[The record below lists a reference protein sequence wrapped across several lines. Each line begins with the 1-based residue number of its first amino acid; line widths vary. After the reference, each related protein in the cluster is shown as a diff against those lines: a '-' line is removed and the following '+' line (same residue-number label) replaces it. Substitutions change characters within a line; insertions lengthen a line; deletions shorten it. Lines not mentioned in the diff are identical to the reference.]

1 MVSKA
6 KKNVLLALVMIGV
19 LCFFAGCQFG
29 PTLDGE
35 KNKYDLSALITYHAN
50 GGTFNNN
57 KDFADLWY
65 KDGSYALNV
74 GIVSVVVGDISVTYP
89 NHTLEGWYFAQT
101 DENGDVVYTDDTK
114 TTVKLGEPFDFKTAL
129 QKGDQIHLYAHW
141 VADQQLKFLLA
152 AEESIDD
159 QLAYGDVTFNVGD
172 VLNAQYFDASG
183 RIEQPTLDQ
192 VTKTF
197 DSPEGYV
204 FAEYYYDAE
213 CEKPVSWPVNRS
225 ESEEVDSVSVY
236 VKYLSDEWTV
246 VESANDLK
254 KMFGVNA
261 ASDGKY
267 FIKNDIVT
275 TYSYTKITASVN
287 ATFSGEIRGNGYTIS
302 GVSVTQA
309 KVGAGESVSLFGKL
323 AATAKISDLTLDNF
337 KLEFTANEGA
347 SVHAYFLAT
356 EIETGATVQNLI
368 VNGGSM
374 RVRLNEGE
382 TCNGKTPNKET
393 PGDCPI
399 TGTEHDGIGINVAPE
414 MNFTIR

>member
-1 MVSKA
+1 MISKA
-6 KKNVLLALVMIGV
+6 KKTVLLALVMIGV

-29 PTLDGE
+29 PTLEGE

-57 KDFADLWY
+57 KDYADLWY

-74 GIVSVVVGDISVTYP
+74 GLVSVKGDISVTYS

-114 TTVKLGEPFDFKTAL
+114 TTVKLGDRFDFKTAL

-152 AEESIDD
+152 SEESIGNK
-159 QLAYGDVTFNVGD
+159 LAYGDVTFNVGD

-183 RIEQPTLDQ
+183 RIEQPSLDQ
-192 VTKTF
+192 ITQSY
-197 DSPEGYV
+197 DSPDGYV
-204 FAEYYYDAE
+204 FAEYYYDEE
-213 CEKPVSWPVNRS
+213 CTSPVIWPVNRS

-246 VESANDLK
+246 VKSANDLK

-267 FIKNDIVT
+267 FIKNNIET
-275 TYSYTKITASVN
+275 SYSYTKITANVN

-302 GVSVTQA
+302 GVSFTQA
-309 KVGAGESVSLFGKL
+309 KVGAGESVSLFGKI
-323 AATAKISDLTLDNF
+323 AATAKIFDLTLKDF

-347 SVHAYFLAT
+347 SVNAYFLAS
-356 EIETGATVQNLI
+356 EIETGATIKNLT
-368 VNGGSM
+368 VDGGSM
-374 RVRLNEGE
+374 RVRLYEGT
-382 TCNGKTPNKET
+382 TCNGKTPNKDT

-399 TGTEHDGIGINVAPE
+399 TGTEYGGIAIKAAPE
-414 MNFTIR
+414 MNYTVR

>member
-1 MVSKA
+1 MISKA
-6 KKNVLLALVMIGV
+6 KKTVLLALVMIGV

-29 PTLDGE
+29 PTLEGE

-57 KDFADLWY
+57 KDYADLWY

-74 GIVSVVVGDISVTYP
+74 GLVAVKGDISVTYS

-114 TTVKLGEPFDFKTAL
+114 TTVKLGERFDFKTAL
-129 QKGDQIHLYAHW
+129 QKGEQIHLYAHW

-152 AEESIDD
+152 SEESIGNK
-159 QLAYGDVTFNVGD
+159 LAYGDLTFNVGD

-183 RIEQPTLDQ
+183 RIEQPSLDQ
-192 VTKTF
+192 ITQSY
-197 DSPEGYV
+197 DSPDGYV

-213 CEKPVSWPVNRS
+213 CTKPVVWPINRS
-225 ESEEVDSVSVY
+225 ESEEVDSVFVY

-246 VESANDLK
+246 VKSSSDLK
-254 KMFGVNA
+254 KLFGNA
-261 ASDGKY
+261 ANDGKY

-275 TYSYTKITASVN
+275 SYSYTKITANVN

-302 GVSVTQA
+302 GVSFTQA
-309 KVGAGESVSLFGKL
+309 KVGAGESVSLFGKI
-323 AATAKISDLTLDNF
+323 AATAKISDLTLMNF

-347 SVHAYFLAT
+347 SVNAYFLAS
-356 EIETGATVQNLI
+356 EIETGATIKNLI
-368 VNGGSM
+368 VDGGSM
-374 RVRLNEGE
+374 RVRLYEGT
-382 TCNGKTPNKET
+382 TCNGKTPNKDT
-393 PGDCPI
+393 PGACPI
-399 TGTEHDGIGINVAPE
+399 TGTEHDGIAINAAPE

>member
-1 MVSKA
+1 MISKA
-6 KKNVLLALVMIGV
+6 KKTVLLALVMIGV

-29 PTLDGE
+29 PTLEGE

-57 KDFADLWY
+57 KDYADLWY

-74 GIVSVVVGDISVTYP
+74 GLVSVKGDISVTYS

-114 TTVKLGEPFDFKTAL
+114 TTVKLGDRFDFKTAL

-152 AEESIDD
+152 SEESIGNK
-159 QLAYGDVTFNVGD
+159 LAYGDVTFNVGD

-183 RIEQPTLDQ
+183 RIEQPSLDQ
-192 VTKTF
+192 ITQSY
-197 DSPEGYV
+197 DSPDGYV
-204 FAEYYYDAE
+204 FAEYYYDEE
-213 CEKPVSWPVNRS
+213 CTSPVIWPVNRS

-246 VESANDLK
+246 VKSANDLK

-267 FIKNDIVT
+267 FIKNNIET
-275 TYSYTKITASVN
+275 SYSYTKITANVN

-302 GVSVTQA
+302 GVSFTQA
-309 KVGAGESVSLFGKL
+309 KVGAGESVSLFGKI
-323 AATAKISDLTLDNF
+323 AATAKIFDLTLKDF

-347 SVHAYFLAT
+347 SVNAYFLAS
-356 EIETGATVQNLI
+356 EIETGATIKNLT
-368 VNGGSM
+368 VDGGSM
-374 RVRLNEGE
+374 RVRLYEGM
-382 TCNGKTPNKET
+382 TCNGKIPDKEN

-399 TGTEHDGIGINVAPE
+399 TGTEYGGIAIKAAPE
-414 MNFTIR
+414 MNYTVR